1 MQKLK
6 NFTAA
11 SLLGMSTLL
20 PLQAVFA
27 EETAAPTTALT
38 TPVTTTEKAATP
50 VPPPLADKAPPA
62 SEKIHNLNKIKKI

>member
-27 EETAAPTTALT
+27 EETAAVERTLAAL
-38 TPVTTTEKAATP
+38 EKRLET
-50 VPPPLADKAPPA
+50 LEGK
-62 SEKIHNLNKIKKI
+62 

>member
-27 EETAAPTTALT
+27 E
-38 TPVTTTEKAATP
+38 K
-50 VPPPLADKAPPA
+50 PLRPLQ
-62 SEKIHNLNKIKKI
+62 H

>member
-11 SLLGMSTLL
+11 SLLGISTLL

-27 EETAAPTTALT
+27 EETAATTTALT

-50 VPPPLADKAPPA
+50 VPTPLAEKAPFA
-62 SEKIHNLNKIKKI
+62 

>member
-38 TPVTTTEKAATP
+38 TPAATTEKNSNTCSP
-50 VPPPLADKAPPA
+50 TL
-62 SEKIHNLNKIKKI
+62 S

>member
-1 MQKLK
+1 MQNLK

-27 EETAAPTTALT
+27 EETAAPTTTMT
-38 TPVTTTEKAATP
+38 TPVTATEKAATP
-50 VPPPLADKAPPA
+50 VPPPLAHRYL
-62 SEKIHNLNKIKKI
+62 HNFRALR

>member
-11 SLLGMSTLL
+11 SLLGMSILL

-27 EETAAPTTALT
+27 EETAAPTTAMT
-38 TPVTTTEKAATP
+38 TPVTATEKAATP
-50 VPPPLADKAPPA
+50 VPPPLAV
-62 SEKIHNLNKIKKI
+62 

>member
-11 SLLGMSTLL
+11 SLLGISTLL

-38 TPVTTTEKAATP
+38 TPVTTTEKQQHLFPT
-50 VPPPLADKAPPA
+50 L
-62 SEKIHNLNKIKKI
+62 S